1 MTRNGLGGLLDL
13 SSAATIKL
21 EGIEK
26 PGNALYLSLLT
37 ENLVR
42 PLHQCHQIGRSYEP
56 GILAGEVGVENRT
69 GP

>member
-1 MTRNGLGGLLDL
+1 LTRNRLGGLLDL

-21 EGIEK
+21 EEIEK
-26 PGNALYLSLLT
+26 PGNALYLSSLT

-42 PLHQCHQIGRSYEP
+42 PPHQCHQIGRSYEP
-56 GILAGEVGVENRT
+56 GILACEVGVENHT